1 MNTWALVA
9 LHPLAITEGAPSHT
23 AVPIV
28 TETGAWI
35 GTGTADTVAVTTTGI
50 ATATVSATIGPVTET
65 ADTIKGHTTGIA
77 RGIPIREM
85 IGVTVGAHL
94 QRGAML
100 AEGTVLI
107 VGGGATAPVL
117 PDQAVPPGLPQ
128 GTIPRLRTV
137 IVDGNWMKA
146 SLEFARSRWFK
157 NSLGRCT
164 RSRQGEDVRVR
175 WLKKAGMQVHVLQA
189 QVSSSPLHVSSFCCV
204 ASIP

>member
-35 GTGTADTVAVTTTGI
+35 GTGIADSVAVTTTGI

-65 ADTIKGHTTGIA
+65 ADTIKGHTTGI
-77 RGIPIREM
+77 PIRGM
-85 IGVTVGAHL
+85 IGVIVGAHL

-117 PDQAVPPGLPQ
+117 PDQAVLPGLPQ
-128 GTIPRLRTV
+128 GTIPWLRTV
-137 IVDGNWMKA
+137 IADGNWMKA
-146 SLEFARSRWFK
+146 SLEVARSRWFK